1 MRKWKVAFF
10 LLLFIVMAAVG
21 SILFMLLT
29 PSDTE
34 KPAVTEAKGEIA
46 FHVTSTK
53 AELNKLVSYYLEK
66 EAGSTPFDY
75 NVYIGNE
82 VELYGSIPVFATDI
96 DYHMTFE
103 PEAQEDGNIVL
114 RQNGLR
120 VGLLDVPASYVLKT
134 AEKAGAFPHWV
145 RVVPNEELIYVSLAD
160 LELNN
165 GMRVKAE
172 AFNLEKDNIKFA
184 VLLPEEAAQ

>member
-1 MRKWKVAFF
+1 LKKWKVAFF
-10 LLLFIVMAAVG
+10 LLLFTVMAAVG
-21 SILFMLLT
+21 LILIFLLT
-29 PSDTE
+29 PSDAE
-34 KPAVTEAKGEIA
+34 KPAMKQIEGETA
-46 FHVTSTK
+46 FHVTSSK
-53 AELNKLVSYYLEK
+53 EELNKLVSYYLQK
-66 EAGSTPFDY
+66 EAGSAPFDY
-75 NVYIGNE
+75 DVYIGNE
-82 VELYGSIPVFATDI
+82 VELYGSIPVFATNI

-134 AEKAGAFPHWV
+134 AAKTGAFPDWV
-145 RVVPNEELIYVSLAD
+145 RVVPNEELIYLSLANM
-160 LELNN
+160 ELDN

-172 AFNLEKDNIKFA
+172 AFNLEKNDIEFA